1 MAIHFDPYDH
11 DQAAYCSTTYRQ
23 VLLLYT
29 DYHCFMKLAHIHQI
43 LGNFHVK
50 FVRPYDFFSSYTAN
64 AMQKNSTA
72 ISWIRPRYDPFRSQ
86 KNFLPLSFLIS
97 LRYLIY
103 GVLTDPLSQSHN
115 LLFMSFTV
123 RSATAWALTSALYHT
138 SL

>member
-11 DQAAYCSTTYRQ
+11 DHHTQLTLA

-72 ISWIRPRYDPFRSQ
+72 ISTWIRPRYDPFRSQ

-97 LRYLIY
+97 LRDLIY

-123 RSATAWALTSALYHT
+123 RSATAWALTSALCHT